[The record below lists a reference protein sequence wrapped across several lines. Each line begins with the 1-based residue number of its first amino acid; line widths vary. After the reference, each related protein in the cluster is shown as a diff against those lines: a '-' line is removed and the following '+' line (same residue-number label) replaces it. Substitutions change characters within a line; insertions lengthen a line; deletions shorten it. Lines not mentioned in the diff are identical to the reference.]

1 MPCHRLHGQDL
12 RASRTAQTLMIN
24 RLDDIERRCGS
35 TLRVL
40 HSAARFVLFQA
51 SPRSDILN
59 IFSTMPT
66 MLKWLSWR
74 HMAAR
79 GYQKLYATE
88 SYRCPGTRPSRI
100 VLPMRSID
108 DALRCALLSREL
120 QGSKEFTIIS
130 AILSSFSSQPEPTKV
145 SFRGSGVQ
153 ATLAVTSLS
162 EVVEACGKGQ
172 LV

>member
-120 QGSKEFTIIS
+120 QGSKCH
-130 AILSSFSSQPEPTKV
+130 
-145 SFRGSGVQ
+145 SGVQ
-153 ATLAVTSLS
+153 GSKPHWPSLAY
-162 EVVEACGKGQ
+162 Q
-172 LV
+172 R